1 MVHIIQPHKKNGIL
15 SFAATW
21 VDSEIMILTYHNH
34 INISSFSDRERQ
46 TLYDTTYMRNLILKK
61 LQMHLYTK

>member
-1 MVHIIQPHKKNGIL
+1 MVHIIQPHKKNEIL

-46 TLYDTTYMRNLILKK
+46 TLYDTTYYMILLILKK
-61 LQMHLYTK
+61 LII